1 MSLLDHN
8 MLPAQVRTMKPMDD
22 LLQAE
27 QAMLDV
33 IAGIIDDLM
42 ADAIL
47 ASAVT
52 VTPDYLKQVITA
64 IFKLDCTI
72 MEYPEELTI
81 KIWLHAT
88 GQELENPLPQI
99 KKSNRFI
106 PAHLKVL
113 YEYVSKRLLSG
124 KIYAAAPR
132 ADYIELSVPAVPMNS
147 FIRQEIHLGLAAP
160 LLQYIEV
167 VYPTERTGESI

>member
-1 MSLLDHN
+1 MSLLDNN

-27 QAMLDV
+27 QIMLE
-33 IAGIIDDLM
+33 IIEGIIMDLM
-42 ADAIL
+42 SDALL
-47 ASAVT
+47 ARAVT
-52 VTPDYLKQVITA
+52 ITPDYLTEVITG

-72 MEYPEELTI
+72 MAYPEELTI
-81 KIWLHAT
+81 KIWLHDT
-88 GQELENPLPQI
+88 GQELENPTSQI

-113 YEYVSKRLLSG
+113 YEYVSKHLLTG
-124 KIYAAAPR
+124 RIYVATPR
-132 ADYIELSVPAVPMNS
+132 TDYIELSVPAVPMNS
-147 FIRQEIHLGLAAP
+147 FVHREVYLGLAAP

-167 VYPTERTGESI
+167 AYPTERTGESI